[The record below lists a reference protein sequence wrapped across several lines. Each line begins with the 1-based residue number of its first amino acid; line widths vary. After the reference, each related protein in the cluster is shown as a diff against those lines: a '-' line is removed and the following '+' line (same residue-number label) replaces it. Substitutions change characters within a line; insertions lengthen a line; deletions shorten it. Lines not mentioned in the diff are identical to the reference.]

1 MDLKAIL
8 FDFDGTL
15 ADTAPG
21 IVLTMRRAFAAE
33 GLTLPTESAV
43 RQTIGLPL
51 QEAIRLLGGL
61 DEAAAARTTATYR
74 RFFPEC
80 ELTHI
85 TIFPEVAET
94 LRALRARSLRLAI
107 CTSRGRDSLESI
119 LGAHGLR
126 DCFETA
132 VTATDALPAKPAPD
146 MVFAL
151 LDRLEVSAGEALVVG
166 DTTYDI
172 DMGARAGCPT
182 CAVTYGNHSP
192 AQLSTANPTFT
203 ISRFPA
209 LLGLCGINESTG

>member
-1 MDLKAIL
+1 MDWKAIL

-21 IVLTMRRAFAAE
+21 IVLTMRRAFAE
-33 GLTLPTESAV
+33 DGLPLPEEAAI

-51 QEAIRLLGGL
+51 PQAIRLLGGL

-80 ELTHI
+80 EMTHI

-94 LRALRARSLRLAI
+94 LRELRSRGLRLAV

-119 LGAHGLR
+119 LRLHGLL
-126 DCFETA
+126 DCFETF
-132 VTATDALPAKPAPD
+132 VTATDNLPAKPAPD
-146 MVFAL
+146 MVLAL
-151 LDRLEVSAGEALVVG
+151 LDRLGVAAGEALVVG
-166 DTTYDI
+166 DTTFDI
-172 DMGARAGCPT
+172 EMGAHAGCPT

-192 AQLSTANPTFT
+192 AQLASAGPTFT
-203 ISRFPA
+203 IAHFSA
-209 LLGLCGINESTG
+209 LLSLRR

>member
-1 MDLKAIL
+1 MNFKGIL

-33 GLTLPTESAV
+33 GLPLPDEPAV

-51 QEAIRLLGGL
+51 QESIRLLGGL
-61 DEAAAARTTATYR
+61 DDAGAARTAATYR

-85 TIFPEVAET
+85 TIFPEVADT
-94 LRALRARSLRLAI
+94 LRELTSRGIRMAI

-119 LGAHGLR
+119 LGIHGLLG
-126 DCFETA
+126 CFETFI
-132 VTATDALPAKPAPD
+132 TATDNLPSKPAPD
-146 MVFAL
+146 MVLAL
-151 LDRLEVSAGEALVVG
+151 LDRMHLRAADALVVG
-166 DTTYDI
+166 DTTFDI
-172 DMGARAGCPT
+172 EMGARAGCRT

-192 AQLSTANPTFT
+192 AQLLSASPDFT
-203 ISRFPA
+203 ISHFSA
-209 LLGLCGINESTG
+209 LLSLR